1 MSVINCQPDYPVL
14 KKYYLKYENFPA
26 ESNDG
31 LELYIFPE
39 DFKSSYDP
47 KYYKL
52 NSYGVYPYL
61 NLRTHNI
68 TVRYGSRYIL
78 DKLENLAIKSL
89 NSGIPIQF
97 GTASDYSARPQ
108 TQENPPINYIT
119 NEELNNLS
127 STSEILIK
135 EKEISDSLIEY
146 ENLLE
151 NNLKLLKGFIE
162 LPIFTSG
169 VIGKG
174 DIVDG
179 FSFRIIES
187 PDIFRTIT
195 IGDLTLKIP
204 PELYTYQE
212 VGSSGYLQHSI
223 NDTKIINVG
232 FVQKGF
238 TINLPSAY
246 TDTLEILK
254 YYKAKSLLLGGI
266 NIVDNVGNSFQGLGY
281 VNSISYQGTITKKP
295 DDVNENNFLPNGV
308 SFSVLSM
315 DSFLTS

>member
-1 MSVINCQPDYPVL
+1 MNCPPDYPVL
-14 KKYYLKYENFPA
+14 KKYYLKYENLPN
-26 ESNDG
+26 ESNES

-39 DFKSSYDP
+39 DFKSSYEP

-52 NSYGVYPYL
+52 NSYGIYPYL

-78 DKLENLAIKSL
+78 DKLEKLAIKSL

-97 GTASDYSARPQ
+97 GTASDYSARPE
-108 TQENPPINYIT
+108 TLENPPINYLT
-119 NEELNNLS
+119 TEELNTI
-127 STSEILIK
+127 TSVSDALEK
-135 EKEISDSLIEY
+135 EKQITDFLIEY

-151 NNLKLLKGFIE
+151 NNIQLLSGFIE
-162 LPIFTSG
+162 LPISTSG

-174 DIVDG
+174 DIIDG
-179 FSFRIIES
+179 FSFRIVES
-187 PDIFRTIT
+187 LDIFRTIT
-195 IGDLTLKIP
+195 LGDLSLKIP
-204 PELYTYQE
+204 PELYSYQE
-212 VGSSGYLQHSI
+212 VGSSGYIEHSI
-223 NDTKIINVG
+223 NDNKIINVG

-238 TINLPSAY
+238 TVNLPSTY

-254 YYKAKSLLLGGI
+254 YYKAKSLVFGGI
-266 NIVDNVGNSFQGLGY
+266 EVVDNVGNSFQGLGY
-281 VNSISYQGTITKKP
+281 VNSISYQGAITKKP
-295 DDVNENNFLPNGV
+295 DDQNENNFLPNGV